1 MAAVLNASDI
11 YPAVRRF
18 LLESGLTKTLKAFE
32 KATSAVDDAE
42 AVGPSKKARK
52 AIRKMDLTA
61 VCQVVVEASTVTPT
75 LVAPDI
81 YPAVRRFL
89 LESGLAKTLK
99 AFEKET
105 SAGDNVEAVGRSK
118 KVEKAIRKIELTAA
132 CQAVLESSTGAS
144 AQTNGAIEERPK
156 KRKHAAEEASA
167 GAVAAAEADEPP
179 KKQKRKAEVEAEP
192 VAEVPQEMTK
202 KEKNKQQQQEKQNVP
217 FSRVDYSKWMATIKD
232 DRLIDNTHMAK
243 QKFGGSVGDSW
254 GDAAAV
260 DMLKV
265 KGKGFR
271 KEMAK
276 KKRASWRGGGEI
288 DQGCNSIRL
297 AFSSDEE

>member
-1 MAAVLNASDI
+1 MAVALTASDI

-32 KATSAVDDAE
+32 KATSVGENAE
-42 AVGPSKKARK
+42 AVGPSKKVAK
-52 AIRKMDLTA
+52 AIRKMELTA
-61 VCQVVVEASTVTPT
+61 ACQVVVEASTVTSA
-75 LVAPDI
+75 LVASDI

-105 SAGDNVEAVGRSK
+105 LAGDNVEAVGLSK
-118 KVEKAIRKIELTAA
+118 KVAKAIRKIELTAA
-132 CQAVLESSTGAS
+132 CQVVLESSTGAS

-156 KRKHAAEEASA
+156 KRKHAAIE
-167 GAVAAAEADEPP
+167 AEA
-179 KKQKRKAEVEAEP
+179 EAEP
-192 VAEVPQEMTK
+192 VAEVPQEMSK
-202 KEKNKQQQQEKQNVP
+202 KDKKKQQMQEKQNIP
-217 FSRVDYSKWMATIKD
+217 FSRVDHSKWMATIKD
-232 DRLIDNTHMAK
+232 DRLVDNTHLAK

-254 GDAAAV
+254 GDSAAA

-297 AFSSDEE
+297 AFSDSE